1 MKPEIQERIDAIKE
15 LYEPGMSALSITM
28 ALCERGFDVSRNAV
42 IGMYTRYGDNALK
55 DCPLLPQGVNR
66 SRAVGKPRGPYN
78 VKPRDPKPPRPKAS
92 AKPKQAKA
100 SNVVPFA
107 LPAGAFTYVA
117 TAPTKPLRS
126 VPDGECKWA
135 ISGDGFD
142 AQFCAQETTGR
153 NVSYCDHHRRLSVGQ
168 GTKSE
173 RMAARALRKMA

>member
-66 SRAVGKPRGPYN
+66 SRAPGKPRGPYK
-78 VKPRDPKPPRPKAS
+78 VKPRAPKPLREKPAP
-92 AKPKQAKA
+92 KPK
-100 SNVVPFA
+100 SNVVPFM
-107 LPAGAFTYVA
+107 LPASAFTYVA
-117 TAPTKPLRS
+117 AAPTKPLRA
-126 VPDGECKWA
+126 VPDGECKWP